1 MLLAIIIYTFKKF
14 YKKVYSLP
22 RKQVTRWIVFIV
34 LIVVPLLLASNE
46 TKSGF
51 RDTEF
56 HMYDVFKADKKIG
69 YIQIEKQISGKNIT
83 YYINSEIKTKLIF
96 NFNAISKERVRFKR
110 DTLTESSIFRKLNNK
125 VRINE
130 KLEYKDGGYYLVKDN
145 KEKLITQ
152 EVIKW
157 NLIRLYFEEPNRINK
172 VYCDRYKK
180 YQNLTHL
187 GDGKYKV
194 IFPNRSSNIFH
205 YQAGRCVQVDAIGSF
220 YQVKLVKRNTDLVSR

>member
-125 VRINE
+125 VRITE

-152 EVIKW
+152 
-157 NLIRLYFEEPNRINK
+157 NRINK